1 MTTQYLNGLI
11 MLHKKDKNRISLS
24 AQEFVNEVMT
34 TVMQDLPPGAIV
46 LSVNHLPVRV
56 CETIALVGKSI
67 TN

>member
-1 MTTQYLNGLI
+1 MVLLCYI
-11 MLHKKDKNRISLS
+11 KKDKNRISLS

-34 TVMQDLPPGAIV
+34 TLMQDLPPGAIV

-56 CETIALVGKSI
+56 YETMELVGKSI